1 MKKKI
6 AFLALFFL
14 FFSCG
19 IDDILYLIPP
29 RNQNDPSTH
38 TDDSL
43 KYFEFKT
50 SDVDNTTNAAGYFR
64 GFEIFYRIYENS
76 SEGESE
82 IAAANR
88 YNDTNPSGAAE
99 YLLSSLSFF
108 SLKCKDVNSIPLI
121 EAGTVD
127 RIVTFRL
134 IPYASSSAVLSID
147 STDLGDVLRTTDMP
161 FTSINKG
168 DKDVKSSNQPDSS
181 GELLV
186 AVFAAAYGTDSA
198 FRKAYSGIVFL
209 GKIKI
214 PKPW

>member
-6 AFLALFFL
+6 VFLVSLFL

-19 IDDILYLIPP
+19 IDNILYLAPP
-29 RNQNDPSTH
+29 RSMNDPSTH

-50 SDVDNTTNAAGYFR
+50 SDAENTTNAAGYFK

-76 SEGESE
+76 SDGESD
-82 IAAANR
+82 IIAANR
-88 YNDTNPSGAAE
+88 YNDSNPSGAAE

-108 SLKCKDVNSIPLI
+108 PLKCKDITDIPLI
-121 EAGTVD
+121 QAGTAD
-127 RIVTFRL
+127 RIVKFRL
-134 IPYASSSAVLSID
+134 IPYALSSAVLSID
-147 STDLGDVLRTTDMP
+147 STVLGDVLRTTGMP
-161 FTSINKG
+161 FTSINNG
-168 DKDVKSSNQPDSS
+168 DKDVKSSQQPDIS

-186 AVFAAAYGTDSA
+186 AVFAAAYGMDSS
-198 FRKAYSGIVFL
+198 FHKTYSGIVFL

-214 PKPW
+214 PK